1 MLCEKCQKKPA
12 SVHLSHLINN
22 NVVQEVHLCKD
33 CAQHVTPANTKQ
45 SLLLPELLAGL
56 MEPIIGKMV
65 KEMGGIK
72 CPACGMT
79 YLEFK
84 KLGRFGCAEDYELFK
99 NGIEQ
104 LIEKIHG
111 TNQHRGKIPTH
122 VSKTVHKEA
131 ELKKLQQELEQMVKE
146 EKFEEAAQV
155 RDKIKEYKKKKTNGK
170 P

>member
-1 MLCEKCQKKPA
+1 MLCEKCQKKQA

-22 NVVQEVHLCKD
+22 NVIQEVHLCKD
-33 CAQHVTPANTKQ
+33 CAQQVVPVNTKQ

-72 CPACGMT
+72 CPYCGMT

-84 KLGRFGCAEDYELFK
+84 KLGRFGCAEDYDVFK

-111 TNQHRGKIPTH
+111 TTQHHGKVPSHI
-122 VSKTVHKEA
+122 SKTVHKEV
-131 ELKKLQQELEQMVKE
+131 EMRKLQQELEHLVKE
-146 EKFEEAAQV
+146 EKFEEAAKV
-155 RDKIKEYKKKKTNGK
+155 RDEIKNYKKNKLSNNK
-170 P
+170 

>member
-1 MLCEKCQKKPA
+1 MLCEKCQKKQA
-12 SVHLSHLINN
+12 SVHLSHLIDN

-72 CPACGMT
+72 CPDCGMT

-84 KLGRFGCAEDYELFK
+84 KLGRFGCSGDYDVFK

-111 TNQHRGKIPTH
+111 TTQHSGKIPVH

-131 ELKKLQQELEQMVKE
+131 ELKKLQQELELMVKE
-146 EKFEEAAQV
+146 EKFEEAARV
-155 RDKIKEYKKKKTNGK
+155 RDRIKEYKKSKSNGK
-170 P
+170 S

>member
-33 CAQHVTPANTKQ
+33 CAQHITPVNAKQ

-65 KEMGGIK
+65 KEMGTLV
-72 CPACGMT
+72 CPHCGMT

-84 KLGRFGCAEDYELFK
+84 KLGRFGCAEDYDVFK

-111 TNQHRGKIPTH
+111 TAQHRGKIPTH

-131 ELKKLQQELEQMVKE
+131 ELKKLQQELEQLVKE
-146 EKFEEAAQV
+146 EKFEEAAKI
-155 RDKIKEYKKKKTNGK
+155 RDSIKEFKKNKTNNK
-170 P
+170 